1 MASLTDLLASLASAQ
16 TTKAKARLSE
26 RNVVELVAKLR
37 GLGLLGDELLHT
49 IDGREYVTPERLR
62 ADIATALASA
72 GGRLELVEL
81 PAAVGV
87 DLLHCERQAAAL
99 VAASGGS
106 VVQARRAGCRASS
119 SLAPCGSAA
128 RRRGAAARRP
138 PPLDRCAACS
148 RHPLLSSH
156 SAHALLPPRSTIIM
170 NSKAQAQGELMT
182 AAYFDSLA
190 AEVADGLAATGV
202 ARIGDLA
209 SAHGLG
215 AELLLSVLGP
225 RVAAPGGLGGA
236 RMEGGLLYT
245 PAFLRNIKAQLR
257 GALRAATAPVALA
270 ALMREAGV
278 EGAAALGGG
287 GGAAAGIAP
296 ALVEEILAEGGVA
309 GSLRAGQWLPDCFA
323 AAQRDAAR
331 RARARPLHAAS
342 PPPLLPACPKPRR
355 PSARRRPSA
364 LL

>member
-1 MASLTDLLASLASAQ
+1 
-16 TTKAKARLSE
+16 
-26 RNVVELVAKLR
+26 
-37 GLGLLGDELLHT
+37 
-49 IDGREYVTPERLR
+49 
-62 ADIATALASA
+62 
-72 GGRLELVEL
+72 
-81 PAAVGV
+81 
-87 DLLHCERQAAAL
+87 
-99 VAASGGS
+99 
-106 VVQARRAGCRASS
+106 
-119 SLAPCGSAA
+119 
-128 RRRGAAARRP
+128 
-138 PPLDRCAACS
+138 
-148 RHPLLSSH
+148 
-156 SAHALLPPRSTIIM
+156 
-170 NSKAQAQGELMT
+170 MT

-202 ARIGDLA
+202 ARVGDLA

-245 PAFLRNIKAQLR
+245 PAFLRNLKAQLR

-287 GGAAAGIAP
+287 AGAGVAP

-331 RARARPLHAAS
+331 RARPQPAARCLAA
-342 PPPLLPACPKPRR
+342 
-355 PSARRRPSA
+355 AR
-364 LL
+364 